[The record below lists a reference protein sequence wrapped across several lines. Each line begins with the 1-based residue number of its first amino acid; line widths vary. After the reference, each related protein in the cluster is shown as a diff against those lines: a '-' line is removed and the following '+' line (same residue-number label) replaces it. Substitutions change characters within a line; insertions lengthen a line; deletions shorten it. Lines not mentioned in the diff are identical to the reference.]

1 MLLLGCWP
9 MQSTAQLSKRA
20 SFPQSWHMHMW
31 SYQACSCNPTH
42 QSLAAQVVQQRA
54 ARQQQADDEDRV
66 AQELHRQGV
75 ERDRHIKSLQKL
87 HAENAELRDLQ
98 SGILAAQVRT
108 GWGVLRLC
116 MSAGTL

>member
-1 MLLLGCWP
+1 MAAGPDAPTSSAEQASVNLPDPVTCMCGGITGLL
-9 MQSTAQLSKRA
+9 TATALT
-20 SFPQSWHMHMW
+20 
-31 SYQACSCNPTH
+31 NP
-42 QSLAAQVVQQRA
+42 LAVQVVQQRA

-108 GWGVLRLC
+108 SWGVLRLC
-116 MSAGTL
+116 VSAGML